1 MSESIL
7 NSTRLEHLTDGRPIY
22 LWGASQAGVGMLYA
36 LRRQGVKIAGFIDK
50 RKALQGGSIYGH
62 AVCSP
67 EEVLTGPRRA
77 AAPFI
82 INTTFQ
88 HKNEISAL
96 CEAAGLLPGED
107 YLYYEELSPFD
118 YQVVV
123 CGICNLRCISCPVG
137 NMEEKAPAGMMSAA
151 AYARVL
157 DKILQENPYLGIIQL
172 YNWGEPL
179 LNQELPEIIR
189 LTNERQVLCA
199 VSSNLSLTRDFEEV
213 LRARP
218 GCFRISL
225 SGWGETYAVTHTK
238 GNWALVL
245 KNMRRLSELRAR
257 HCPEM
262 PVEVTYHLYQHNQ
275 NDALKIRLL
284 CEELG
289 FVFRPHMAALLPL
302 DNVATFLNGGQL
314 SPAAEKTL
322 DLLLLP
328 IDRAVKMAAAERHL
342 SCNFEHAIN
351 IDWDLAV
358 KHCGLY
364 YSRTDNLAAD
374 SYLETSLE
382 EIMARRRTS
391 RLCRSCRENGL
402 HRFCRLYTGE
412 TPELEEQT
420 NTIREAA
427 S

>member
-1 MSESIL
+1 MSQSRLSSTPLQHL
-7 NSTRLEHLTDGRPIY
+7 NGSRPIY
-22 LWGASQAGVGMLYA
+22 LWGASQAGMGMLYA
-36 LRRQGVKIAGFIDK
+36 LRRQGVDITGFIDK
-50 RKALQGGSIYGH
+50 RKALQGGAIYDQP
-62 AVCSP
+62 VYSP
-67 EEVLTGPRRA
+67 EEVLYGPRRA
-77 AAPFI
+77 SRPFI

-88 HKNEISAL
+88 HKNEISAV

-123 CGICNLRCISCPVG
+123 CGICNLRCISCPMG
-137 NMEEKAPAGMMSAA
+137 NMPAKEPAGMMSAA
-151 AYARVL
+151 TYARVL

-179 LNQELPEIIR
+179 LNPELPEIIR

-213 LRARP
+213 IRARP

-225 SGWGETYAVTHTK
+225 SGWGETYAITHTK
-238 GNWALVL
+238 GNWSLVL

-262 PVEVTYHLYQHNQ
+262 PVEVTYHLYRHNQ
-275 NDALKIRLL
+275 NDAMKIGLL
-284 CEELG
+284 CAELG

-302 DNVATFLNGGQL
+302 DNVVTYINGGQL
-314 SPAAEKTL
+314 TPAAEQTL
-322 DLLLLP
+322 EILLLP
-328 IDRAVKMAAAERHL
+328 IDQAVKMAAGERHL
-342 SCNFEHAIN
+342 ACNFEHAIN
-351 IDWDLAV
+351 IDWDLTV

-364 YSRTDNLAAD
+364 YSRADNQAAD
-374 SYLETSLE
+374 SYLETSLA
-382 EIMARRRTS
+382 EIIARRRTS
-391 RLCRSCRENGL
+391 RLCRTCRGKGL
-402 HRFCRLYTGE
+402 HRFCRLYTSE

-420 NTIREAA
+420 HTIREAA

>member
-7 NSTRLEHLTDGRPIY
+7 SSARLEHLTGGRPIY

-62 AVCSP
+62 AVFSP

-151 AYARVL
+151 TYAR
-157 DKILQENPYLGIIQL
+157 
-172 YNWGEPL
+172 
-179 LNQELPEIIR
+179 
-189 LTNERQVLCA
+189 
-199 VSSNLSLTRDFEEV
+199 
-213 LRARP
+213 
-218 GCFRISL
+218 
-225 SGWGETYAVTHTK
+225 
-238 GNWALVL
+238 AL
-245 KNMRRLSELRAR
+245 
-257 HCPEM
+257 
-262 PVEVTYHLYQHNQ
+262 
-275 NDALKIRLL
+275 
-284 CEELG
+284 
-289 FVFRPHMAALLPL
+289 
-302 DNVATFLNGGQL
+302 
-314 SPAAEKTL
+314 
-322 DLLLLP
+322 
-328 IDRAVKMAAAERHL
+328 
-342 SCNFEHAIN
+342 
-351 IDWDLAV
+351 
-358 KHCGLY
+358 
-364 YSRTDNLAAD
+364 
-374 SYLETSLE
+374 
-382 EIMARRRTS
+382 
-391 RLCRSCRENGL
+391 
-402 HRFCRLYTGE
+402 
-412 TPELEEQT
+412 ELEEQT